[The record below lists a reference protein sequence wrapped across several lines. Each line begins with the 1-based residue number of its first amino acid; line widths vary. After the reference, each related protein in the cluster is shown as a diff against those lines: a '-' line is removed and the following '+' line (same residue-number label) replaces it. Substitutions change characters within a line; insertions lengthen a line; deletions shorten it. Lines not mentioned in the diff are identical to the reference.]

1 MWQENLPYKY
11 SEYEEINIDNNFVLP
26 GSREIIQ
33 LNAGKLPSGTK
44 INVVAHIIRAE
55 KPGPTVLLLGGIHGD
70 EINGIEIVRKSL
82 TNGMFDNLIC
92 GTVICIPL
100 LNVYGFNSFS
110 REMSDGKDVNRSFP
124 GHISGSL
131 ASRTAR
137 IVTKKIFPHID
148 LAIDFHTGGA
158 SRYNHPQIRYYKK
171 DKWAV
176 KLAQW
181 SGAPFLLEQALIPS
195 SFRKV
200 AYEAG
205 IPALVY
211 EGGETLRFDK
221 LSIANGMDCI
231 KNIFTH
237 LNMANFEVNSVKK
250 TINISKSKWIRASA
264 PGIFYWHKHSGDFV
278 KKGELLGTIHE
289 PSDRDR
295 LDVISQENGYLIGH
309 NNACVVSLGDALFH
323 IGAEYNEF
331 VID

>member
-1 MWQENLPYKY
+1 MWLDILSIKY
-11 SEYEEINIDNNFVLP
+11 PEYEELIVDNNIIIP
-26 GSREIIQ
+26 GSKETIL

-82 TNGMFDNLIC
+82 INEMFDHLVC

-137 IVTKKIFPHID
+137 IITKKIFPHID
-148 LAIDFHTGGA
+148 LALDFHTGGA
-158 SRYNHPQIRYYKK
+158 SRYNYPQIRYYKK
-171 DKWAV
+171 DILAA

-181 SGAPFLLEQALIPS
+181 SGVPFLLEQALIPN

-200 AYEAG
+200 AHDAD

-221 LSIANGMDCI
+221 LSISNGINCI
-231 KNIFTH
+231 KSVFTH
-237 LNMANFEVNSVKK
+237 LKMANFEGLPDKI
-250 TINISKSKWIRASA
+250 TMNISKSKWIRASA
-264 PGIFYWHKHSGDFV
+264 PGIFYWYKHSGDFV
-278 KKGELLGTIHE
+278 KNGEILGTIHE

-295 LDVISQENGYLIGH
+295 VEVISQEEGYIIGH

-323 IGAEYNEF
+323 IGVEYNE
-331 VID
+331 VRSV